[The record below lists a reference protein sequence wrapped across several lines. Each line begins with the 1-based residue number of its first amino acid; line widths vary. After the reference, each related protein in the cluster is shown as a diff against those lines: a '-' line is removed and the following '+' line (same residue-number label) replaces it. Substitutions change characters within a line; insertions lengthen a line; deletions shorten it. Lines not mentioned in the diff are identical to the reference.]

1 MDVERIT
8 ETQMS
13 ESWMLLNRYVTGISL
28 SSIPTGKSQ
37 MSFRG
42 LQRCGGGLS
51 RVLGSTCQAFAIH
64 VISCLPPTENVAPT
78 SIDEESELTIGVV
91 YFICNFLKKN
101 WHRRYDWIGAYCQ

>member
-1 MDVERIT
+1 MDVERFT

-42 LQRCGGGLS
+42 LHAAVRRWLKQSLRQHVPS
-51 RVLGSTCQAFAIH
+51 FRYIH

-78 SIDEESELTIGVV
+78 STDEESELTIGVV
-91 YFICNFLKKN
+91 YFIC
-101 WHRRYDWIGAYCQ
+101 